1 MKKLIKS
8 LKLMK
13 KKGISAVKQSLEDEG
28 ATFKDIV
35 IMREITKAA
44 KVDLNIKIGGCEAK
58 NDIFF
63 CKKIGVDSI
72 VAPMVESEYALKKFI
87 QCAGKHKST
96 ALLINLETNL
106 SLKNLNKIIGSKSFE
121 YLNGIV
127 IGRSDLAGSLNLSK
141 DKVNSKLIFNK
152 VQKAFRKVKKN
163 NKKMIIKMG
172 GSITSKSYQF
182 INKLFSERLLNKIET
197 RNVEINL
204 SQKTLNNLQN
214 IIPEI
219 FQFEIEWLKF
229 KVNMRENKQN
239 KFIIKDYLNRIKE
252 MEKRLDK

>member
-1 MKKLIKS
+1 MKKLIRS

-13 KKGISAVKQSLEDEG
+13 KKGISGIKQSLEDEG
-28 ATFKDIV
+28 ATFKDIM
-35 IMREITKAA
+35 IMRKVTKAA

-87 QCAGKHKST
+87 QCAGVNKNI

-106 SLKNLNKIIGSKSFE
+106 SLKNLDKIIKSQSFKH
-121 YLNGIV
+121 LDGIV

-172 GSITSKSYQF
+172 GSITGKSSQF

-197 RNVEINL
+197 RNIEINL
-204 SQKTLNNLQN
+204 SQKTINNLEN
-214 IIPEI
+214 LITEI
-219 FQFEIEWLKF
+219 FKFEIEWLKF
-229 KVNMRENKQN
+229 KLNMRENKKN
-239 KFIIKDYLNRIKE
+239 KLIIKDYLSRIKE
-252 MEKRLDK
+252 MKKRLDK

>member
-1 MKKLIKS
+1 MKKLIRS

-13 KKGISAVKQSLEDEG
+13 KKGISAIKQSLEDEG
-28 ATFKDIV
+28 ATFKDIMT
-35 IMREITKAA
+35 MREITKAA

-63 CKKIGVDSI
+63 CKQIGADSI

-87 QCAGKHKST
+87 QCVGEYKNT

-106 SLKNLNKIIGSKSFE
+106 SLKNLNKIIKAQSFKH
-121 YLNGIV
+121 LDGIV

-172 GSITSKSYQF
+172 GSITSKSSKF
-182 INKLFSERLLNKIET
+182 INNLFNEQLLNKIET

-204 SQKTLNNLQN
+204 SQKIINNLQN

-219 FQFEIEWLKF
+219 FKFEIEWLKF
-229 KVNMRENKQN
+229 KLNMRENKKN
-239 KFIIKDYLNRIKE
+239 KLVIKDYLYRIKE